1 MVEEKL
7 IWKEIWKNQE
17 ALITFLR
24 GQDARQGSSEY
35 PPTLNL
41 IVPLIIAASI
51 VKKQKKQAKFS
62 IFQGL
67 HLHKRNFRDLDYK

>member
-24 GQDARQGSSEY
+24 GQDARHGSSEY
-35 PPTLNL
+35 PLTLNYIAPL
-41 IVPLIIAASI
+41 IVAASI
-51 VKKQKKQAKFS
+51 VTK
-62 IFQGL
+62 
-67 HLHKRNFRDLDYK
+67 